1 MSETDQTAAAGA
13 ANRPQVA
20 VQRVYLKD
28 LSFESPQ
35 SPDIFRSEWKPEVK
49 MDLGTRHR
57 EMGED
62 HHEVVLQVT
71 VTVRQDDQVVFLAEV
86 QQAGIFLLAGLD
98 PESLRRVLGT
108 FCPELLF
115 PYVRELIDSV
125 VVRGSFPPLM
135 LAPVNFEALF
145 MQSLEQEKAGTAQP
159 Q

>member
-1 MSETDQTAAAGA
+1 MSEQDQSAAATA
-13 ANRPQVA
+13 DRPQVA

-35 SPDIFRSEWKPEVK
+35 APEIFGSDWKPEVK

-57 EMGED
+57 ELDAD

-71 VTVRQDDQVVFLAEV
+71 VTVRQQDQVVFLVEV
-86 QQAGIFLLAGLD
+86 QQAGVFLLTGLE
-98 PESLRRVLGT
+98 PEQLRRVLGT

-115 PYVRELIDSV
+115 PYIREVVDSV

-145 MQSLEQEKAGTAQP
+145 MQSMQEQGGAAQP
-159 Q
+159 TN